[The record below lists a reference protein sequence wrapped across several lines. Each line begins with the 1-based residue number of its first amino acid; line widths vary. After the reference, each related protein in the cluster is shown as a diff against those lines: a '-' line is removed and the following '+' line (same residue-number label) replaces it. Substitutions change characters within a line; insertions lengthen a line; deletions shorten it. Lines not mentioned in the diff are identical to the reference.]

1 MAWSDFHLWPKY
13 FSPIK
18 EAKKR
23 KKKGK
28 KTWTYH
34 VWQGLKKL
42 LQVTALLLTSR
53 ARRTRE
59 HTQEKVTSRSEVVFL
74 PTGEVYKA
82 SVCSSRATWGI
93 SRQRCG
99 VPKKEKQNK
108 TKRNK
113 TKQTNK
119 QKKRVNRLA
128 VTSLLYI
135 SVKVGV
141 TQVAMIPQNL
151 QWDHVSTKFNFIC
164 LIWFGMVLQP
174 HTYLQLSSKQMM

>member
-1 MAWSDFHLWPKY
+1 M
-13 FSPIK
+13 
-18 EAKKR
+18 
-23 KKKGK
+23 
-28 KTWTYH
+28 
-34 VWQGLKKL
+34 
-42 LQVTALLLTSR
+42 
-53 ARRTRE
+53 
-59 HTQEKVTSRSEVVFL
+59 
-74 PTGEVYKA
+74 
-82 SVCSSRATWGI
+82 
-93 SRQRCG
+93 
-99 VPKKEKQNK
+99 PKKEKQNK

-164 LIWFGMVLQP
+164 LI
-174 HTYLQLSSKQMM
+174 